1 MSLIH
6 PSTRLADVII
16 EQPQVLPV
24 LNRFGIRLGVG
35 RDTVAQI
42 CENHGL
48 DTRFVLTILNTYLN
62 DEYFPERHL
71 LEFDIVQIVKYLRLT
86 LEYYSTIQVPNIE
99 RHFSSLVARSGP
111 HNNLEVFSKMWES
124 VKTDLQAFID
134 HDLRLWYD
142 HIDAL
147 AENRPMSAYR
157 KGFVVRRNGDSV
169 EELLSD
175 LINMLV
181 TELRGDYNA
190 NLGYAT
196 VVALKDLLVDF
207 RQNHRIRELILK
219 PLYTQLLS
227 RP

>member
-1 MSLIH
+1 MLLH

-35 RDTVAQI
+35 RDTIAQI
-42 CENHGL
+42 CENHAL

-71 LEFDIVQIVKYLRLT
+71 LEFDIAQIVKYLRLT

-99 RHFSSLVARSGP
+99 RHFSSFVARSGS
-111 HNNLEVFSKMWES
+111 HNNLDVFSQMWES
-124 VKTDLQAFID
+124 VKADLQAFID

-147 AENRPMSAYR
+147 LDHRPMPAAGN
-157 KGFVVRRNGDSV
+157 GFEVKLNGDGV

-196 VVALKDLLVDF
+196 IVALKDLLVDF

-227 RP
+227 RQ